1 MSKDNKVQ
9 KNGYIYFLKFVFS
22 IMILIFHGRIFAN
35 NTNEILCLYAYVG
48 VNYYFIVSGF
58 LFINSVIKSD
68 KFEGN
73 SYYGALKFLGYKMKP
88 FVLKLLIVFISA
100 HILLNYKDILNIRL
114 LFSDSYVAELFQIS
128 SVGYKYLLNASWW
141 YLSVMFIIVFLLYPA
156 VKKHKINFAYYYSP
170 ILIFISLGIVKYNH
184 IDINSHSAISSF
196 LMNGFYTGIIYINL
210 GIISYAISKTIR
222 EVINDKTITKIGIT
236 ILETLGYAFVI
247 INSCIKYSGDIMIA
261 IVLTISVALSF
272 SNKSYTFEVFKS
284 KIWQKLANFGFV
296 VYLTQIGVRGFFQRY
311 NIFVG
316 EPYLNRLLLYAL
328 VTCIYAIIVI
338 VIEKLLVYIYRK
350 LLSDKLKNT
359 FLK

>member
-22 IMILIFHGRIFAN
+22 IVILIFHGRVFAN
-35 NTNEILCLYAYVG
+35 NANEILCLYAYVG
-48 VNYYFIVSGF
+48 VNYYFVVSGF
-58 LFINSVIKSD
+58 LFINSVIKKDNS
-68 KFEGN
+68 EEN
-73 SYYGALKFLGYKMKP
+73 SYYGALKFLGYKIKP
-88 FVLKLLIVFISA
+88 FVLKLLIVFIST

-184 IDINSHSAISSF
+184 IDINFHSAISSF

-222 EVINDKTITKIGIT
+222 EVFNDKTITRICIT
-236 ILETLGYAFVI
+236 IFETLGYTFAI
-247 INSCIKYSGDIMIA
+247 INSCLIG

-316 EPYLNRLLLYAL
+316 EPYLNRLLYAL

-338 VIEKLLVYIYRK
+338 VTEKLLVYTYKIF
-350 LLSDKLKNT
+350 LNNKLKNT